1 MVAGA
6 GGLFVTLYPGI
17 ELNPPIRYNGGAKR
31 GKLEKVFE
39 AAARNALK
47 TGDDGQMGKL
57 DRLQVRRACLLKRFV
72 THSYFLP
79 FFSYSAA
86 FNLHS
91 FRC

>member
-6 GGLFVTLYPGI
+6 GGLFATLCPGI
-17 ELNPPIRYNGGAKR
+17 ELNPPIRYNGSAKR

-47 TGDDGQMGKL
+47 TGDEGQMGKL
-57 DRLQVRRACLLKRFV
+57 DRLQVRRARLLKLFV
-72 THSYFLP
+72 AHSHFLP
-79 FFSYSAA
+79 FFFTSSALN
-86 FNLHS
+86 FRI